1 MIIDIYTHFAT
12 RRFMAFLDKQGDAV
26 GLLGRLRAK
35 QALYDLDVR
44 FREMDRNDDYRQV
57 ISLPNPPFEELSGA
71 DDPSIVEACNDELAE
86 LCARHPERFA
96 GFVAAVDLRNPD
108 AAAREATR
116 AVQTLGAKGV
126 LIYTNVAGRPLDDE
140 RYDGFLKQIG
150 AMNAPIWLHPT
161 RTESM
166 PDYAAEDVSK
176 FEMWWCFGWPYE
188 TTVAVTRLILSGL
201 FDHAPD
207 LQVVTHHA
215 GAMIP
220 IFASRIELGLAA
232 MGSRTNTDD
241 GGAQKL
247 RALKRPFIDYFRSN
261 LYADTAMF
269 GDVIGVKAALDF
281 FGPERVVFASDAPFA
296 PIEKTIAGVR
306 EMNVGA
312 DVRNAILTGNAA
324 ALMRMR

>member
-1 MIIDIYTHFAT
+1 MIIDIYTHIAT
-12 RRFMAFLDKQGDAV
+12 QRFMTFLDKQGDTV
-26 GLLGRLRAK
+26 GLLKRLRAK
-35 QALYDLDVR
+35 PDLYDLDVR
-44 FREMDRNDDYRQV
+44 FTEMDRSDDYRQI

-71 DDPSIVEACNDELAE
+71 SEPTIVEACNDELAD
-86 LCARHPERFA
+86 LCVKFPQRFA
-96 GFVAAVDLRNPD
+96 GFVAAIDLRDPD
-108 AAAREATR
+108 VATREAIR
-116 AVQTLGAKGV
+116 SVNSLGAKGV

-140 RYDGFLKQIG
+140 RYASFLEQLCVLS
-150 AMNAPIWLHPT
+150 APIWLHPT
-161 RTESM
+161 RTDSM
-166 PDYAAEDVSK
+166 PDYSAEETSK

-201 FDHAPD
+201 FDRAPD
-207 LQVVTHHA
+207 LQVITHHA

-247 RALKRPFIDYFRSN
+247 RNLKRPLIDYFRRN

-296 PIEKTIAGVR
+296 PVDKTIAGVR
-306 EMNVGA
+306 NMRVERE
-312 DVRNAILTGNAA
+312 VREDILAGNAA
-324 ALMRMR
+324 KLLRL